1 MKSNDFMQLF
11 GTGQPVKTPIGDC
24 HFIKIKEYVDFS
36 SDLPLMA
43 DNKDKI
49 AESMRQ
55 VLKDKLD
62 AQDIEEMVSGRNLFQ
77 LILMHPLYF
86 EAYQSIFIKIFN
98 DKEIMSKVSDE
109 NFMELRSLVLKM
121 HLINEDKKSPNSEIE
136 ELNQI
141 SKELKSSDNGA
152 DLSDMISVVVV
163 MTGIDYSAINEW
175 SLFQLYL
182 TYHRILKKENHDASV
197 IFATVSSEVK
207 VNGWDDHIDLYAEE
221 KHHLSQKDSES
232 IEKLLG

>member
-36 SDLPLMA
+36 SDLQLMA

-62 AQDIEEMVSGRNLFQ
+62 TQDIEEMVSGRNLFQ
-77 LILMHPLYF
+77 LILMHPLYL
-86 EAYQSIFIKIFN
+86 EAYQSILIKVFN
-98 DKEIMSKVSDE
+98 DEGIMSKISDE

-175 SLFQLYL
+175 SLYQLYL

-197 IFATVSSEVK
+197 IFATGSSEVK
-207 VNGWDDHIDLYAEE
+207 VNGWDDHINLYAEE

-232 IEKLLG
+232 IKKLLG

>member
-36 SDLPLMA
+36 SDLQLMA
-43 DNKDKI
+43 DHKDKI

-77 LILMHPLYF
+77 LILMHPLYLD
-86 EAYQSIFIKIFN
+86 AYQSIFIKVFN
-98 DKEIMSKVSDE
+98 DKEIMLKVSNE

-141 SKELKSSDNGA
+141 SKELKSSDDGA
-152 DLSDMISVVVV
+152 DLSDMISAVVAT
-163 MTGIDYSAINEW
+163 TGIDYSAINEW
-175 SLFQLYL
+175 SLYQLYL
-182 TYHRILKKENHDASV
+182 TYHRI
-197 IFATVSSEVK
+197 
-207 VNGWDDHIDLYAEE
+207 
-221 KHHLSQKDSES
+221 QKSKS
-232 IEKLLG
+232 

>member
-11 GTGQPVKTPIGDC
+11 GTGQPVRTPIGDC

-36 SDLPLMA
+36 SDLQLMA
-43 DNKDKI
+43 DNQDKI
-49 AESMRQ
+49 VESMRQ
-55 VLKDKLD
+55 ALKDKLD
-62 AQDIEEMVSGRNLFQ
+62 AEDIEEMVSGRNLFQ
-77 LILMHPLYF
+77 LILMHPLYL
-86 EAYQSIFIKIFN
+86 EAYQSIFIKVFD
-98 DKEIMSKVSDE
+98 DKEIMSKISNE
-109 NFMELRSLVLKM
+109 NFLELRSLVLKM

-163 MTGIDYSAINEW
+163 MTGVDYSTINEW
-175 SLFQLYL
+175 SLYQLYL

>member
-1 MKSNDFMQLF
+1 MHRTLKSQ
-11 GTGQPVKTPIGDC
+11 
-24 HFIKIKEYVDFS
+24 
-36 SDLPLMA
+36 
-43 DNKDKI
+43 
-49 AESMRQ
+49 
-55 VLKDKLD
+55 
-62 AQDIEEMVSGRNLFQ
+62 VSGRSLFQ
-77 LILMHPLYF
+77 LILMHPLYL

-98 DKEIMSKVSDE
+98 DKEIMLKVSNE

-175 SLFQLYL
+175 SLYRLYL

-207 VNGWDDHIDLYAEE
+207 VNGWDDHINLYAEE
-221 KHHLSQKDSES
+221 KHHLSQKDSDS
-232 IEKLLG
+232 IQKLLG

>member
-36 SDLPLMA
+36 SDLQLMA
-43 DNKDKI
+43 DSKDKI

-62 AQDIEEMVSGRNLFQ
+62 TQDIEEMVSGRNLFQ

-98 DKEIMSKVSDE
+98 DKEIMSQISNE

-175 SLFQLYL
+175 SLYQLYL
-182 TYHRILKKENHDASV
+182 TYHRILKKRKS
-197 IFATVSSEVK
+197 
-207 VNGWDDHIDLYAEE
+207 
-221 KHHLSQKDSES
+221 
-232 IEKLLG
+232 